1 MVLGLACSPCCLWF
15 RIQPSPAQ
23 LSPAGIAPGSLV
35 SRSVSLALL
44 SPRPTQLPDILTQ
57 CFQSPLALKCVTY
70 PAVNYLLT
78 AHHPIGARQPSIA
91 SVTTG
96 EAFSGQEEGWKESYK
111 IHLSSPQVAN
121 GVAPRCLR
129 QTTKL
134 FLNFPHWGKLKR
146 ELMLLSSRFIG
157 KQARQVTMQF
167 AFPCSP

>member
-1 MVLGLACSPCCLWF
+1 MEPAGLWGLFLHGHQKYQSSWLAFLSFFYFSSRHDDLGHQGVRVLLGLACSPCCLWF

-23 LSPAGIAPGSLV
+23 LSPAGIALGSLV

-78 AHHPIGARQPSIA
+78 AHHPIGARQPSVV

-96 EAFSGQEEGWKESYK
+96 EAFSGQEEG
-111 IHLSSPQVAN
+111 
-121 GVAPRCLR
+121 
-129 QTTKL
+129 
-134 FLNFPHWGKLKR
+134 
-146 ELMLLSSRFIG
+146 
-157 KQARQVTMQF
+157 
-167 AFPCSP
+167 